1 MHLDGMNG
9 LYGFISLLS
18 KNKIRISHSHNTN
31 HLTNNIIKRLI
42 HDLFRYLNRL
52 VNNHFTAC
60 GKDASLWLH
69 GTQRSITGLII
80 RNAVDIEK
88 FSYNHSIREQ
98 YRKDYNIKDELL
110 IGNIGRFHEQKNH
123 IFMLEI
129 AKELKINSFAF
140 KLILLGGG
148 DLLSKIKSLIVAEN
162 LVDNILIINKTDV
175 PHHYL
180 NMMDIF
186 ILPSLFEGLPVSLIE
201 AQTNGLN
208 CIISDTIS
216 DEAIFSDSVG
226 KMGINNSKLWA
237 EKIMS
242 YTNNRVKP
250 LINPYSI
257 KSNVDVM
264 SKFYNGVINL

>member
-1 MHLDGMNG
+1 MNG
-9 LYGFISLLS
+9 LYGLIALIN
-18 KNKIRISHSHNTN
+18 KNQIRISHSHNTN

-52 VNNHFTAC
+52 VNNHYTAC

-69 GTQRSITGLII
+69 GTVRTKNALVI
-80 RNAVDIEK
+80 RNAVDTEK
-88 FSYNHSIREQ
+88 FSFKHSIREQ

-129 AKELKINSFAF
+129 AKKLKIKSFAF

-148 DLLSKIKSLIVAEN
+148 ELLSKIKSLIVAEN
-162 LVDNILIINKTDV
+162 LVDNILIINKTNV

-186 ILPSLFEGLPVSLIE
+186 ILPSLYEGLPVSLIE
-201 AQTNGLN
+201 AQTNGLS

-216 DEAIFSDSVG
+216 DEAIFSDSVV
-226 KMGINNSKLWA
+226 KVSIKDSTLWA
-237 EKIMS
+237 KKIMS
-242 YTNNRVKP
+242 YTNNRIKP
-250 LINPYSI
+250 LVNPYNI